1 MAGELQADKLRVSE
15 LQTVNLPVQER
26 SDYYLALEKASVRLQ
41 IRVSAIVHTLAF
53 DPVISR
59 PHLLGAVRY
68 FQERA
73 GEITA
78 ASPAP
83 VDFLALVERQQVY
96 TSGGKLRVSLYK
108 VFLFQAVRD
117 GLRDGTL
124 TVLSSYDYRSVEGY
138 QIPAPG
144 PIVEETPAGVSGAG

>member
-1 MAGELQADKLRVSE
+1 MHIDVLAQIEAIMERADLTDSQKVEQIRASLLGKRITADKLQADKLRVSE

-41 IRVSAIVHTLAF
+41 IRVSAIVQMLAF
-53 DPVISR
+53 DPVTSQ

-83 VDFLALVERQQVY
+83 VDFLDLAQDFGHAELLAEVARK
-96 TSGGKLRVSLYK
+96 T
-108 VFLFQAVRD
+108 
-117 GLRDGTL
+117 
-124 TVLSSYDYRSVEGY
+124 
-138 QIPAPG
+138 
-144 PIVEETPAGVSGAG
+144 